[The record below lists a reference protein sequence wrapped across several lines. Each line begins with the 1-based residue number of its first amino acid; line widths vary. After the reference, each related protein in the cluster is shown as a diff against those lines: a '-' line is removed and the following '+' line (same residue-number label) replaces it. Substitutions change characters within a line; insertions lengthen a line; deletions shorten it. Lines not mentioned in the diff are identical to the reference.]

1 MNDCR
6 IILADDHEILREGL
20 RSLIQKEKGFR
31 VVGEA
36 PDGACLLDLLKKT
49 RCDVV
54 ILDLAMPNMDGMIAT
69 KHIRECYPAVK
80 ILILTMLKDHEHF
93 KRAMANG
100 AQGYLIK
107 DEAFDQLIIAVKSV
121 MKGKQFVS
129 PSVASLLTDRYVR
142 SPEEADSPS
151 LDILTRR
158 EIQILK
164 SIAGGAPNKN
174 IAVEL
179 GLSVR
184 TVETHRSNLTNKLGI
199 KTTAGLVKFAISKGL
214 VQVLFCFVALR
225 VFT

>member
-36 PDGACLLDLLKKT
+36 PDGVSLLALMKKT

-54 ILDLAMPNMDGMIAT
+54 VLDLYMPNMDGMAAI
-69 KHIRECYPAVK
+69 KHIRECCPAVK

-93 KRAMANG
+93 RRAMANG

-107 DEAFDQLIIAVKSV
+107 DEAFDQLIVAVRSV

-129 PSVASLLTDRYVR
+129 PSVAALLADRYVR
-142 SPEEADSPS
+142 SLEEADAPS
-151 LDILTRR
+151 LDILTKR

-164 SIAGGAPNKN
+164 LIARGAPNKN
-174 IAVEL
+174 IAAEL

-184 TVETHRSNLTNKLGI
+184 TVETHRSNLSSKLGV
-199 KTTAGLVKFAISKGL
+199 KTTAGLVKFAMSKGL
-214 VQVLFCFVALR
+214 LQILFCAVVVSGFV
-225 VFT
+225 